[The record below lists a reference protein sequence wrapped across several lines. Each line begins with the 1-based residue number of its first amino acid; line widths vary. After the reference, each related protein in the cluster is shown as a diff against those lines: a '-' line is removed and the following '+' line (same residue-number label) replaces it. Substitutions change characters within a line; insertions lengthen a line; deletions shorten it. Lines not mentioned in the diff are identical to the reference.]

1 MSAEELILSMIK
13 MHRVAL
19 RRAIDP
25 TYSDAFDCGML
36 WVVENAVSIALGVGR
51 AEARDYIERNL
62 VERF

>member
-1 MSAEELILSMIK
+1 VSAEELILSMIK
-13 MHRVAL
+13 THGAAL

-36 WVVENAVSIALGVGR
+36 WVVENAVSTALGMGR

-62 VERF
+62 MERV